1 MILINFTYLMIK
13 KNSKSDMKSLEETV
27 KEIGRRYVEQRKEI
41 AIQWQ
46 FEFDTKEN
54 REIMNNQIKQLENSY
69 KEELRQKKLEHLL
82 DDTLF
87 RK

>member
-1 MILINFTYLMIK
+1 MIK
-13 KNSKSDMKSLEETV
+13 KNSKSNMKSLDETV

>member
-1 MILINFTYLMIK
+1 MIK

-54 REIMNNQIKQLENSY
+54 REIMNSQIKQLENSY

>member
-1 MILINFTYLMIK
+1 MIK

>member
-1 MILINFTYLMIK
+1 MIK
-13 KNSKSDMKSLEETV
+13 KNSKSNMKSLEETV

-54 REIMNNQIKQLENSY
+54 REIMNNQIRQLENSY

>member
-1 MILINFTYLMIK
+1 MIK
-13 KNSKSDMKSLEETV
+13 KSSKSNMKSLEETV

-54 REIMNNQIKQLENSY
+54 REIMNNQIRQLENSY

>member
-1 MILINFTYLMIK
+1 MIK
-13 KNSKSDMKSLEETV
+13 KSSKSNMKSLEETV

>member
-13 KNSKSDMKSLEETV
+13 KNSKSNMSLDETV
-27 KEIGRRYVEQRKEI
+27 KEIGRRYVEKRKEL

-54 REIMNNQIKQLENSY
+54 REIMNSQIKQLENSY

>member
-1 MILINFTYLMIK
+1 MINFISQMIK
-13 KNSKSDMKSLEETV
+13 KNLKNNMSIDETV
-27 KEIGRRYVEQRKEI
+27 KEIGRRYVEQRKEL

-46 FEFDTKEN
+46 FEFNTEEN
-54 REIMNNQIKQLENSY
+54 REIMNSQIKQLENSY

>member
-1 MILINFTYLMIK
+1 MTLINFTYLMIK
-13 KNSKSDMKSLEETV
+13 KNLKSNMSLDETV
-27 KEIGRRYVEQRKEI
+27 KEIGRRYVEQRKEL

-46 FEFDTKEN
+46 FEFDTKE
-54 REIMNNQIKQLENSY
+54 
-69 KEELRQKKLEHLL
+69 KEEIRQKKLEHLL

>member
-13 KNSKSDMKSLEETV
+13 KNSKSNMKSLDETV

>member
-1 MILINFTYLMIK
+1 MIK
-13 KNSKSDMKSLEETV
+13 KNLKSNMSLDETV
-27 KEIGRRYVEQRKEI
+27 KEIGRRYVEQRKEL

-46 FEFDTKEN
+46 LEFDTKEN
-54 REIMNNQIKQLENSY
+54 REIVNSQIKQLENSY